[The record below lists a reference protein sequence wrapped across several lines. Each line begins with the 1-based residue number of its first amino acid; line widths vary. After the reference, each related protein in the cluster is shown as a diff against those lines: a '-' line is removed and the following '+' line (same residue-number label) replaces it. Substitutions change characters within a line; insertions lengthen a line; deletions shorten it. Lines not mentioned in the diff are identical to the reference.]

1 LSIEETLTEKIREEF
16 GENVPDL
23 KIDPDTQLIDEAV
36 IDSLGVF
43 MVIAF
48 LEERFG
54 LELEPDEVTFENF
67 ATVRAIADL
76 VRTKQAAVS

>member
-1 LSIEETLTEKIREEF
+1 MSIEETLTEKIREEF

-23 KIDPDTQLIDEAV
+23 EIDPDTRLIDEAV

-54 LELEPDEVTFENF
+54 LELEPDEVTFDNF

-76 VRTKQAAVS
+76 VRAKQATVS